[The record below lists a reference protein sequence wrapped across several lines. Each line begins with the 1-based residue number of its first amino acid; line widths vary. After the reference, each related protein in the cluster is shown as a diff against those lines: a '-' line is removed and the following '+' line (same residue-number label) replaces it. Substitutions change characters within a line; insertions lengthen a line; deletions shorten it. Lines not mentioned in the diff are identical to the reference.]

1 MQSTEITNEIGN
13 GPSLQIEEPTP
24 VDSLG
29 CVPRFFFSFLEHRI
43 VGVAWFGIGCYSMSY
58 FIRCSW
64 SAGPLRI
71 PFRLGKK
78 ITMSKGRRVAERRLW
93 EHTDGEW
100 PASICAAVHVPRKFC
115 RSFSESY
122 PDIPGRKQKRHLGSR
137 AGSDEWWQIGST
149 VAIAGPPGNLSL
161 GRQDNRSLV

>member
-1 MQSTEITNEIGN
+1 MV
-13 GPSLQIEEPTP
+13 PVYRLKSLLQLT
-24 VDSLG
+24 VSDVSLD
-29 CVPRFFFSFLEHRI
+29 FFPFSNTVLWGLHGLASDAILWAILFAALGRQGRCEFP
-43 VGVAWFGIGCYSMSY
+43 FG
-58 FIRCSW
+58 W
-64 SAGPLRI
+64 
-71 PFRLGKK
+71 GKK